1 METDLTP
8 AETAASTE
16 SAHTTSRK
24 SAPTLRM
31 DLIPR
36 GERRRRWTTEQ
47 KQTIAAQSL
56 APGASPTEV
65 ARLHGISTG
74 QLYTWRHALK
84 AAQPSAAIGRFARV
98 EVMPQPVAPADVAAR
113 PPGLIEIAWPDG
125 SPRRRDRS
133 ARLAPCAGGV
143 APMIVLPSGAHV
155 WLACGYTDMRK
166 GMDGLAMLAQ
176 QVLAEDPFS
185 GALFAFRGKR
195 GGLVKLL
202 WHDGIGLCVS

>member
-8 AETAASTE
+8 AETAASSE

-24 SAPTLRM
+24 SAPTFRM

-56 APGASPTEV
+56 VPGVSPTEV

-84 AAQPSAAIGRFARV
+84 AAQPTAVNQGMGRFPGVEAGPQRV
-98 EVMPQPVAPADVAAR
+98 TPLDVPPR
-113 PPGLIEIAWPDG
+113 PPGLIEIALPDG
-125 SPRRRDRS
+125 
-133 ARLAPCAGGV
+133 
-143 APMIVLPSGAHV
+143 
-155 WLACGYTDMRK
+155 
-166 GMDGLAMLAQ
+166 
-176 QVLAEDPFS
+176 
-185 GALFAFRGKR
+185 
-195 GGLVKLL
+195 
-202 WHDGIGLCVS
+202 

>member
-1 METDLTP
+1 MDTDATP
-8 AETAASTE
+8 AETATSTE

-56 APGASPTEV
+56 VPGVSPTDV

-84 AAQPSAAIGRFARV
+84 AAQPTAANQVIGRFARV
-98 EVMPQPVAPADVAAR
+98 EVAPRAVAPADVPVR
-113 PPGLIEIAWPDG
+113 PSGLIEIALSDG
-125 SPRRRDRS
+125 TTVRVDAGIDPRALRR
-133 ARLAPCAGGV
+133 
-143 APMIVLPSGAHV
+143 
-155 WLACGYTDMRK
+155 
-166 GMDGLAMLAQ
+166 
-176 QVLAEDPFS
+176 VLA
-185 GALFAFRGKR
+185 ALRG
-195 GGLVKLL
+195 
-202 WHDGIGLCVS
+202 